1 VRLYKKIFTGGFT
14 MKKITVAL
22 LTLVLLC
29 TLVVPAFA
37 AVTKNAFENVVMNGN
52 EDEFGYHTNDS
63 GRLRNGKNISYM
75 EAYGCGN
82 GAMGDSVEFKN
93 VDFGKNGAKEM
104 VLSFSYGGENTTTV
118 AVKLDDAKSAPIATY
133 AITNTGGWDKT
144 KAKEFTT
151 AVKVPGGVHNVF
163 VEFTNEES
171 GSFSYIR
178 FVEADAPVAGATTT
192 TTAPTA
198 PATADMG
205 VIASVAAIATAA
217 AGFVALKKR

>member
-1 VRLYKKIFTGGFT
+1 

-52 EDEFGYHTNDS
+52 EDEFGYITNDS

-82 GAMGDSVEFKN
+82 GAMGDAVQFKN

-104 VLSFSYGGENTTTV
+104 VLSFSYGGESTTTV
-118 AVKLDDAKSAPIATY
+118 AVKLDDLNSAPVATY

-151 AVKVPGGVHNVF
+151 DIKVPGGVHDVF
-163 VEFTNEES
+163 VQFTNEES

-178 FVEADAPVAGATTT
+178 FVEADAPVAGATK
-192 TTAPTA
+192 A
-198 PATADMG
+198 PATAD
-205 VIASVAAIATAA
+205 VAAIASIAAVLTSA
-217 AGFVALKKR
+217 AGFVALRKR

>member
-1 VRLYKKIFTGGFT
+1 

-104 VLSFSYGGENTTTV
+104 TISFSYGGENTTTV
-118 AVKLDDAKSAPIATY
+118 AVMVDDQESAPVATF
-133 AITNTGGWDKT
+133 AITNTGGWDK
-144 KAKEFTT
+144 KAAKEFTT
-151 AVKVPGGVHNVF
+151 PIKVPGGVHDIF

-178 FVEADAPVAGATTT
+178 FAEADAPVAGTPAATTKP
-192 TTAPTA
+192 ATA
-198 PATADMG
+198 PATAD
-205 VIASVAAIATAA
+205 VAAIASVAAVLTSA
-217 AGFVALKKR
+217 AGFVALRKR

>member
-1 VRLYKKIFTGGFT
+1 

-29 TLVVPAFA
+29 TLVLPTFA
-37 AVTKNAFENVVMNGN
+37 ATTKNAFENVVMNGN
-52 EDEFGYHTNDS
+52 ADEFGYITNTS
-63 GRLRNGKNISYM
+63 GELRNGKNISYM

-82 GAMGDSVEFKN
+82 GAMGDAVQFKN
-93 VDFGKNGAKEM
+93 IDFGKNGAKQM
-104 VLSFSYGGENTTTV
+104 VLSFSYGGESTSTV
-118 AVKLDDAKSAPIATY
+118 AVKLDKQDSAPIATY

-151 AVKVPGGVHNVF
+151 NVKIPGGVHDVF

-178 FVEADAPVAGATTT
+178 FVEADAPVATTT
-192 TTAPTA
+192 PATGTTAPETGVTA
-198 PATADMG
+198 MAT
-205 VIASVAAIATAA
+205 IASVLVSA
-217 AGFVALKKR
+217 AGFVALKRR

>member
-1 VRLYKKIFTGGFT
+1 
-14 MKKITVAL
+14 MKKTLVAL

-37 AVTKNAFENVVMNGN
+37 ADPKNAFENVVMNGN
-52 EDEFGYHTNDS
+52 EDEFGYLANPES
-63 GRLRNGKNISYM
+63 KRNGKNISYM

-82 GAMGDSVEFKN
+82 GAKGDMVQFKN
-93 VDFGKNGAKEM
+93 LDFGKNGAKEM
-104 VLSFSYGGENTTTV
+104 TIFFSYGGEKETTI
-118 AVKLDDAKSAPIATY
+118 AAHLDSKDAAPFATFT
-133 AITNTGGWDKT
+133 ITNTGGWDKT
-144 KAKEFTT
+144 KAKEFTK
-151 AVKVPGGVHNVF
+151 AVKVPAGIHDVF

-178 FVEADAPVAGATTT
+178 FAEADAPVAGTS
-192 TTAPTA
+192 A

-205 VIASVAAIATAA
+205 VIASLAAIVTSA